1 LQLYSVRIKMVS
13 STKIYKNFKIETKHK
28 DSIVL
33 IGNFDGVHSG
43 HQKLFSLA
51 KKYKKKYSS
60 KIGVLTFEPMPKMFF
75 NNKIKNFR
83 ISSLEQKIEN
93 LQNLRVDFIINKK
106 FDKKFSKTSSITF
119 IKEILVKKLKPKFIF
134 VSNNFRFGNKR
145 EGDVK
150 QLIKFETL
158 CGYKVVKPAPLLVN
172 NKIASSTFI
181 RSLLQK
187 GNLKKANK
195 ILNRNWSVNGKVE
208 KGRQLGKKI
217 GFPTANIDIK
227 NYVLACPGVYAVRA
241 KKSGRK
247 EYIKGIANLGYRPTF
262 NGKKILLEVHLFNFS
277 GNLYNKYL
285 TVEFKKFIRKEKKF
299 KNVDQLKKQIKIDL
313 LKAKKTK

>member
-1 LQLYSVRIKMVS
+1 MVKS
-13 STKIYKNFKIETKHK
+13 KKIYKNFNINPRYKN
-28 DSIVL
+28 SIIL
-33 IGNFDGVHSG
+33 IGNFDGVHKG

-75 NNKIKNFR
+75 NKNLNNFR
-83 ISSLEQKIEN
+83 ISNLEQKIDN
-93 LQNLRVDFIINKK
+93 LKNLDVDFLIIKK
-106 FDKKFSKTSSITF
+106 FDRKFSKIKSITF
-119 IKEILVKKLKPKFIF
+119 IKEILGKKLKPKFIF

-145 EGDVK
+145 EGNVR
-150 QLIKFETL
+150 QLIKFERI
-158 CGYKVVKPAPLLVN
+158 CGYKVVKPQPLLTN
-172 NKIASSTFI
+172 NKIASSSLV
-181 RSLLQK
+181 RKLLQK
-187 GNLKKANK
+187 GKLEKANK
-195 ILNRNWSVNGKVE
+195 ILNRNWSIVGKVQ

-227 NYVLACPGVYAVRA
+227 DYILACPGVYAVKA
-241 KKSGRK
+241 KRYGKNNF
-247 EYIKGIANLGYRPTF
+247 IKGIANLGYRPTF

-299 KNVDQLKKQIKIDL
+299 KNVDQLRKQIKTDL
-313 LKAKKTK
+313 LIAKK